1 MEVHHHSH
9 TPRQKWTHYFWE
21 FLMLFLAVTAGF
33 FVENLREHIIEDQR
47 TKRYM
52 KGLLIDIRNNNF
64 YLDSIIKENNII
76 IKQNDKLSQQI
87 MAGGKMLDRFQFAKA
102 YFPVYTRI
110 FVNRNE
116 NYRQMEN
123 SGTLRYIKNLELLQS
138 ILDYQHKANLSVMRS
153 YENERNIVM
162 NHVFPVIMRNFDPAC
177 MQLMIPGTSTST
189 DSFPHSD
196 IIKGEE
202 LIRFEKEI
210 GNAIVLRR
218 VVASLSLSSYL
229 GLRKQGDELANL
241 IKKEYHLK

>member
-9 TPRQKWTHYFWE
+9 TADPDSHRGRKKWTHYFWE

-87 MAGGKMLDRFQFAKA
+87 MAGGNMLDRFQFAKA

-123 SGTLRYIKNLELLQS
+123 
-138 ILDYQHKANLSVMRS
+138 
-153 YENERNIVM
+153 
-162 NHVFPVIMRNFDPAC
+162 
-177 MQLMIPGTSTST
+177 
-189 DSFPHSD
+189 
-196 IIKGEE
+196 
-202 LIRFEKEI
+202 
-210 GNAIVLRR
+210 
-218 VVASLSLSSYL
+218 
-229 GLRKQGDELANL
+229 
-241 IKKEYHLK
+241 